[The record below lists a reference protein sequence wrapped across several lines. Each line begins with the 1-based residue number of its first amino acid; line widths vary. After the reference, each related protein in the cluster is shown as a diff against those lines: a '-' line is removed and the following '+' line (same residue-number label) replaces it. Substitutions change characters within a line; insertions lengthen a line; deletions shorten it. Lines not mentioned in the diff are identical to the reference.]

1 MQLSNTILIA
11 VHSKTNCRKLLK
23 LFSLSKFISRTK
35 KKQDSASMFN
45 MSCVNS
51 LLRGGGCEK
60 QWLGNMW
67 VGRQTKTRIWQQAM
81 SQQRWNDWQNWLSW
95 RGTKKTRKEIVA
107 TGKKKKSEWMG
118 SGTVVILKTNEIEL
132 HRWDGVRDG
141 EGWRDTGSVLM
152 TSHPISHLVWCVTP
166 HYAAGAAVHERV
178 KPSTQPDLST
188 RSKRSLTYSN

>member
-60 QWLGNMW
+60 QWLGNM
-67 VGRQTKTRIWQQAM
+67 
-81 SQQRWNDWQNWLSW
+81 
-95 RGTKKTRKEIVA
+95 
-107 TGKKKKSEWMG
+107 
-118 SGTVVILKTNEIEL
+118 
-132 HRWDGVRDG
+132 
-141 EGWRDTGSVLM
+141 
-152 TSHPISHLVWCVTP
+152 
-166 HYAAGAAVHERV
+166 
-178 KPSTQPDLST
+178 
-188 RSKRSLTYSN
+188 